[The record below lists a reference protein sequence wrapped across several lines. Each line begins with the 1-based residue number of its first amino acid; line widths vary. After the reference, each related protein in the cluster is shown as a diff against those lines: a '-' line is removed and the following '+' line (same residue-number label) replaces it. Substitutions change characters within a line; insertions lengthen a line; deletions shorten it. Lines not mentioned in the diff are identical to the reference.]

1 MNFKD
6 VNSLLAIDNPNV
18 RRGLHDFFKAADFGS
33 LTEVSSHVQL
43 HQAVEVQVPDLIIT
57 AAELEGFFVGDLIA
71 QIRNTTL
78 GGHPFPVVVMLSPV
92 AGHDYLKKVI
102 DSGPDDVLLMPISPD
117 QLLTRIRSLAK
128 RRKPFVVT
136 QDYTGPDRR
145 GKHRPGGETI
155 PLVDVP
161 NPLHIKT
168 KKGNLTLLQR
178 EIERAS
184 GTLNAM
190 KLGRYVV
197 QIKWLNEAI
206 LKMHRDDRID
216 PTLLGGHALRL
227 RQVAEDVKIRAS
239 VFSDAAINALADA
252 LDRAAQTAGDTKT
265 RLDDQGLETLSVS
278 CYDLSQ
284 AITRLLPQ

>member
-1 MNFKD
+1 MNFND
-6 VNSLLAIDNPNV
+6 VNSLLAIDNPSV
-18 RRGLHDFFKAADFGS
+18 RRGLHDFFKAANFGA

-43 HQAVEVQVPDLIIT
+43 HKAIEEQNPDLIIT
-57 AAELEGFFVGDLIA
+57 AAELDGFFIGHLISA
-71 QIRNTTL
+71 IRNTKL

-102 DSGPDDVLLMPISPD
+102 DSGPDDVLLMPIAPD
-117 QLLTRIRSLAK
+117 QLLARIRALAK

-161 NPLHIKT
+161 NPLNVKT

-178 EIERAS
+178 EIERAATS
-184 GTLNAM
+184 LNAM
-190 KLGRYVV
+190 KLGRYIV
-197 QIKWLNEAI
+197 QLKWLNEAI
-206 LKMHRDDRID
+206 PKMHRDECID
-216 PTLLGGHALRL
+216 LPILGTHAARL
-227 RQVAEDVKIRAS
+227 CQVAEDVKLRTA
-239 VFSDAAINALADA
+239 VFADAAINSLADA
-252 LDRAAQTAGDTKT
+252 LMSAADTASEVTE

-278 CYDLSQ
+278 CYGLSQ
-284 AITRLLPQ
+284 AIARLLPQ